1 MSDTESWKKVQKK
14 VKKDKKDKKKKKEIP
29 SRIDE
34 RIRDVLLER
43 ISLDKNLDYLYFDM
57 FAGPEIY
64 AQDCADLVSDQ
75 NYRLFFLGKDT
86 RWNKNHDNR
95 LECVRGAPTKRQKQ
109 KYWKNHTQ
117 TQMKRMSPKR
127 NGKWQ
132 VASSCSEF

>member
-1 MSDTESWKKVQKK
+1 MSDTESWKKVQK

-34 RIRDVLLER
+34 RIRDVLL
-43 ISLDKNLDYLYFDM
+43 DKNLDNIYFDM

-64 AQDCADLVSDQ
+64 AQECADLVSDQ

-95 LECVRGAPTKRQKQ
+95 LECVRGAPTKRQRQ

-132 VASSCSEF
+132 VESSCSEF